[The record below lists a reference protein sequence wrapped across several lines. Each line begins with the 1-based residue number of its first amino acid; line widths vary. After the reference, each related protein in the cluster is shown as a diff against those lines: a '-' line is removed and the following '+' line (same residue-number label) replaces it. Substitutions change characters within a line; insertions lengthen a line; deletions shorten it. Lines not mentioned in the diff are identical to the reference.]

1 MTKIF
6 ISSSNPKNNIAAGM
20 TTGGGI
26 GRSIST
32 VTFQR
37 ATDIVKQTHE
47 DSQRDEY
54 RRRQSVTHRRSF

>member
-32 VTFQR
+32 VTSNAR
-37 ATDIVKQTHE
+37 WILIKQPHE
-47 DSQRDEY
+47 DPQRDE
-54 RRRQSVTHRRSF
+54 